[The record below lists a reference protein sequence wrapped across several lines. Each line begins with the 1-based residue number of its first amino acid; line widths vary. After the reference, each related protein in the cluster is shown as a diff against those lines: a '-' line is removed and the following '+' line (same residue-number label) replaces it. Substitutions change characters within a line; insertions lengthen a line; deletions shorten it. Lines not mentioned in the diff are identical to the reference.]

1 MRKVLLPL
9 AAALAVAWVVT
20 FAPAAQADN
29 GCVASIQNPHIS
41 SNAGGVIAKGN
52 WVCALVPTTIK
63 LNNPYGAGFNL
74 WACASNPPQD
84 ENYLINNCV
93 WKAANFTD
101 FTITVAN
108 SDNIRYTPPLGQPGA
123 HGGGWWIACAQWRAN
138 GPGGLSGLHT
148 TFSNSAYIVD
158 P

>member
-1 MRKVLLPL
+1 MPRRMRKVLLPL

-74 WACASNPPQD
+74 WELVRSRKTQVSAFSIDSCDSCPQIIVLGHSGPNEFLQLFVL
-84 ENYLINNCV
+84 EN
-93 WKAANFTD
+93 FEP
-101 FTITVAN
+101 F
-108 SDNIRYTPPLGQPGA
+108 Q
-123 HGGGWWIACAQWRAN
+123 IADRILTRWR
-138 GPGGLSGLHT
+138 
-148 TFSNSAYIVD
+148 
-158 P
+158 